1 VTAVAVLTG
10 LCLLLALPLAV
21 TAVRQRALAAMA
33 LRNVGRRRTEAAL
46 VIGGALLGTAIIT
59 SAFVVGDVIDGAVA
73 DEARTSYGPIDLT
86 VTTADRDTFDV
97 ATALVRDA
105 VRDGGLAA
113 SGTTDLGTTDLGT
126 TDRGG
131 VDGLLDVTV
140 ATATLEAPARDT
152 ALPRVEVVAL
162 DLAEARTFGGEA
174 PDTGLASVGDLA
186 PGEVLVSSVTAE
198 RLHLDTGDR
207 LLVHVADTTTELTV
221 AEVVDQ
227 VGLAGY
233 GGAIVAPGTLP
244 DATGAADGPAP
255 VRHQL
260 LVSLDGGVF
269 DTREAAGDAADT
281 LRTALAELPD
291 VRVDAP
297 KAAVL
302 DVADQEGAGFTE
314 LFGTIGAFSVLAGI
328 LLLVNLFTMLAE
340 ERRTELG
347 MLRALGFTR
356 RRLTRTFAL
365 EGVLYAL
372 PAAVLGAG
380 LGVGIGWLVAV
391 VAGPLLGVAAD
402 GARYPLVV
410 EPGSLA
416 AGAALGLLVSLVTVW
431 LASTRIA
438 RLNIVRA
445 IRDLPEPS
453 RRRARRRTLVLS
465 VLTVAAGVALTV
477 AGAIGEAGPALL
489 LGVPL
494 AAYAATPWLRRLV
507 GERRVRLAVG
517 VVVLGWALGVVP
529 LFPDVVAFDD
539 PVVFVLQGV
548 VSTAGAVSLIGG
560 LDRVW
565 AGLIARFGRGGGG
578 LAARLGVAY
587 PLARPTRTSL
597 LLGMFALVVFTVTIL
612 STVSG
617 TFDRNSDTMA
627 TDVAVGADVLLDTAT
642 GGGVDAAAL
651 TARDDIAGVAEVTR
665 GVATFTADHLD
676 AARAW
681 TVTGFDAALLDR
693 GVPAALASRDPA
705 YASDAAAYQATL
717 DDPTLAVV
725 PDDFLAGVGA
735 TAVGVGST
743 IAALDPATGA
753 PHELTVV
760 GVSGNDWLG
769 TGVLVGQ
776 PLAAELTAGAET
788 GVRSYVEVAVQAD
801 PAAVAAS
808 LNRTYLAAGADATPI
823 PTLVGETM
831 GQLRGLMAMLQGYLG
846 LGLLIG
852 TAGLGVV
859 MVRAV
864 RERRQ
869 GIAMLR
875 AMGAS
880 SRLVRRAMLVEAGLI
895 VVQGTVIGVLLGLA
909 TSRQMLGLLDQDL
922 TLTVPWVGLA
932 VIVAVPLVASLAAT
946 AWPAA
951 RAAAIRPAVALRTAE

>member
-1 VTAVAVLTG
+1 MTAVAVLTG

-21 TAVRQRALAAMA
+21 TAVRQRALAAVA

-46 VIGGALLGTAIIT
+46 VVGGALLGTAIIT

-73 DEARTSYGPIDLT
+73 DEARTRYGPIDLT
-86 VTTADRDTFDV
+86 VTSPDRDTFEL
-97 ATALVRDA
+97 ATAIVRDA
-105 VRDGGLAA
+105 ARDG
-113 SGTTDLGTTDLGT
+113 DLGPADHS
-126 TDRGG
+126 G

-140 ATATLEAPARDT
+140 TTATLEAPARDT

-162 DLAEARTFGGEA
+162 DLAEAQTFGGEA
-174 PDTGLASVGDLA
+174 TDSGLASAGDLA
-186 PGEVLVSSVTAE
+186 PGEVLVSATTAE
-198 RLHLDTGDR
+198 RLHLDTGER
-207 LLVHVADTTTELTV
+207 LLVHVADTTTEVRV
-221 AEVVDQ
+221 AEVVEE

-244 DATGAADGPAP
+244 DVAAAAEGTAP

-260 LVSLDGGVF
+260 LVSLTGGVF

-281 LRTALAELPD
+281 LRTALAGLPD
-291 VRVDAP
+291 VRIEAP

-302 DVADQEGAGFTE
+302 DVAEQEGAGFTE
-314 LFGTIGAFSVLAGI
+314 LFGTIGAFSVMAGI

-365 EGVLYAL
+365 EGLLYAL

-380 LGVGIGWLVAV
+380 LGLGIGWLVAV

-402 GARYPLVV
+402 GARYPLVL
-410 EPGSLA
+410 EPTSLA

-453 RRRARRRTLVLS
+453 RRRARRTLVLS
-465 VLTVAAGVALTV
+465 VLGVAAGASLTV
-477 AGAIGEAGPALL
+477 TGAIGEAGIPLL
-489 LGVPL
+489 LGVPI
-494 AAYAATPWLRRLV
+494 AAYAATPWLRRLA

-529 LFPDVVAFDD
+529 LFPDVMAFDD

-548 VSTAGAVSLIGG
+548 VSTAGAVSLVGG
-560 LDRVW
+560 FDRVW
-565 AGLIARFGRGGGG
+565 AGLIARFARGNG

-597 LLGMFALVVFTVTIL
+597 LLGMFAMVVFVVTIL
-612 STVSG
+612 STVSV

-627 TDVAVGADVLLDTAT
+627 TDVAVGADVLLDTAP
-642 GGGVDAAAL
+642 GSRVDATTLA
-651 TARDDIAGVAEVTR
+651 TRHDIAGVAEVTR

-693 GVPAALASRDPA
+693 GVPAALGSRDPA
-705 YASDAAAYQATL
+705 YTSDAAAYRATL

-725 PDDFLAGVGA
+725 PDGFLAGAGA
-735 TAVGVGST
+735 TSAVVVGST
-743 IAALDPATGA
+743 VTALDPATGA
-753 PHELTVV
+753 PHDLTVV
-760 GVSGNDWLG
+760 GVGNPDWLG

-776 PLAAELTAGAET
+776 PLAADLTAGAET
-788 GVRSYVEVAVQAD
+788 GVRSYVEVADHAD
-801 PAAVAAS
+801 PATVAAA
-808 LNRTYLAAGADATPI
+808 LNRTYLAAGADAAPI
-823 PTLVGETM
+823 TTLVDEGM
-831 GQLRGLMAMLQGYLG
+831 GQLRGLFAMLQGYLG

-864 RERRQ
+864 HERRQ

-880 SRLVRRAMLVEAGLI
+880 SRLVRSAMLVEAGLI
-895 VVQGTVIGVLLGLA
+895 VIQGTVIGVLLGLA
-909 TSRQMLGLLDQDL
+909 TTRQLLGVVDPDL
-922 TLTVPWVGLA
+922 TLTVPRVGLA

>member
-33 LRNVGRRRTEAAL
+33 LRNIGRRRTEAAL

-73 DEARTSYGPIDLT
+73 DEARTRYGPIDLT
-86 VTTADRDTFDV
+86 VTTPDRDTFDL
-97 ATALVRDA
+97 ATATVRDA
-105 VRDGGLAA
+105 ARDGA
-113 SGTTDLGTTDLGT
+113 LGTA
-126 TDRGG
+126 DRGG

-140 ATATLEAPARDT
+140 TTATIEAPARDT
-152 ALPRVEVVAL
+152 ALPRVEVVTL

-174 PDTGLASVGDLA
+174 TDTGLADAGDLA
-186 PGEVLVSSVTAE
+186 PGEALVSATTAE
-198 RLHLDTGDR
+198 RLHIDIGDR
-207 LLVHVADTTTELTV
+207 LLVHVAGATTELTV
-221 AEVVDQ
+221 AEVVAQ

-233 GGAIVAPGTLP
+233 GGVIVAPGTLP
-244 DATGAADGPAP
+244 DAAAAAGGAAP

-260 LVSLDGGVF
+260 LVSLAGGVF
-269 DTREAAGDAADT
+269 DTGEAAGDATDT
-281 LRTALAELPD
+281 LRTVLAGLPD
-291 VRVDAP
+291 VRVEAP

-302 DVADQEGAGFTE
+302 DVAEQEGAGFTE

-380 LGVGIGWLVAV
+380 LGLGIGWLVAA

-402 GARYPLVV
+402 GARYPLVI
-410 EPGSLA
+410 EPASLA
-416 AGAALGLLVSLVTVW
+416 AGAALGLLVSLVTIW
-431 LASTRIA
+431 LASIRIA

-453 RRRARRRTLVLS
+453 RRRAGRRTLALS
-465 VLTVAAGVALTV
+465 GLAVGTGVALTV
-477 AGAIGEAGPALL
+477 AGAVGDAGPALL
-489 LGVPL
+489 LGVPI
-494 AAYAATPWLRRLV
+494 AAYAAMPWLRRLV
-507 GERRVRLAVG
+507 GERRARLAVG
-517 VVVLGWALGVVP
+517 VIVLGWALGVVP
-529 LFPDVVAFDD
+529 LFPEVMTFDD

-548 VSTAGAVSLIGG
+548 VSTAGAVSLVGG

-565 AGLIARFGRGGGG
+565 AGLIARFGRGNG

-597 LLGMFALVVFTVTIL
+597 LVGMFAMVVFTITIL
-612 STVSG
+612 STYSV
-617 TFDRNSDTMA
+617 TYDRNSDTRA
-627 TDVAVGADVLLDTAT
+627 ADVAIGADVLLDTAP
-642 GGGVDAAAL
+642 GSGVDAAAL
-651 TARDDIAGVAEVTR
+651 ATRDDIAGVAEMTR

-676 AARAW
+676 TARAW
-681 TVTGFDAALLDR
+681 TLTGYDAALLDR
-693 GVPAALASRDPA
+693 GMPAALASRDPA
-705 YASDAAAYQATL
+705 YTSDAAAYQAML

-725 PDDFLAGVGA
+725 PDGFLAGAGA
-735 TAVGVGST
+735 TSVMVVGST
-743 IAALDPATGA
+743 FTALDPATGA

-760 GVSGNDWLG
+760 GVGTIGDWLG

-776 PLAAELTAGAET
+776 PLAADLTAGAET
-788 GVRSYVEVAVQAD
+788 GMRSYVEVADGAD
-801 PAAVAAS
+801 PATVAAS
-808 LNRTYLAAGADATPI
+808 LNRTYLAAGADANPI
-823 PTLVGETM
+823 TTLVDEAM
-831 GQLRGLMAMLQGYLG
+831 GQLRGLFTMLRGYLG

-880 SRLVRRAMLVEAGLI
+880 SRLVRTAMLVEAGLI

-909 TSRQMLGLLDQDL
+909 TTQQLLGVLDPDL
-922 TLTVPWVGLA
+922 TLSVPWVGLA
-932 VIVAVPLVASLAAT
+932 VIVAVPLASSLAAT

-951 RAAAIRPAVALRTAE
+951 RAAAIRPAVALRTVE

>member
-1 VTAVAVLTG
+1 MTAPVVLIG

-46 VIGGALLGTAIIT
+46 VVGGALLGTAIIT

-73 DEARTSYGPIDLT
+73 DEARTRYGPIDLT
-86 VTTADRDTFDV
+86 VTTADPDTFEQ
-97 ATALVRDA
+97 ATAIVRDA
-105 VRDGGLAA
+105 ARDG
-113 SGTTDLGTTDLGT
+113 DLGGAGQG
-126 TDRGG
+126 R
-131 VDGLLDVTV
+131 VDGLLSVTV
-140 ATATLEAPARDT
+140 TTATIEAPARDT

-174 PDTGLASVGDLA
+174 TDTGLASAGDLA
-186 PGEVLVSSVTAE
+186 PGEALVSAATAE
-198 RLHLDTGDR
+198 RLDLETGDR
-207 LLVHVADTTTELTV
+207 LLVHVADTITEVSV
-221 AEVVDQ
+221 AEVLEE
-227 VGLAGY
+227 VGIAGY
-233 GGAIVAPGTLP
+233 GGVVVAPGTLP
-244 DATGAADGPAP
+244 DAAAAAEGAAP

-260 LVSLDGGVF
+260 LVSLAGGVF
-269 DTREAAGDAADT
+269 DTREAAGDAAET
-281 LRTALAELPD
+281 LRTAMAGLPD

-302 DVADQEGAGFTE
+302 DVAEQEGAGFTE

-365 EGVLYAL
+365 EGLLYAL

-380 LGVGIGWLVAV
+380 LGLGIGWLVAV

-402 GARYPLVV
+402 GARYPLVL
-410 EPGSLA
+410 EPTSLA

-453 RRRARRRTLVLS
+453 RRRVGRRTLVVS
-465 VLTVAAGVALTV
+465 GMAVVAGVALSV
-477 AGAIGEAGPALL
+477 AGALAEAGAALL
-489 LGVPL
+489 LGVPI

-507 GERRVRLAVG
+507 GERRMRLAVG

-529 LFPDVVAFDD
+529 LFPDVMAFDD

-548 VSTAGAVSLIGG
+548 VSTAGAVSLVGG

-565 AGLIARFGRGGGG
+565 AGLIARFGRGNH

-587 PLARPTRTSL
+587 PLARPTRTSM
-597 LLGMFALVVFTVTIL
+597 LLGMFSMVVFVVTIL
-612 STVSG
+612 STVSV

-627 TDVAVGADVLLDTAT
+627 ADVAVGADVLLDTAP
-642 GGGVDAAAL
+642 GSGVDAASL
-651 TARDDIAGVAEVTR
+651 TTRDDIAGAAEVTR

-676 AARAW
+676 VARAW

-705 YASDAAAYQATL
+705 YPSDAAAYQATL
-717 DDPTLAVV
+717 DDPALAVV
-725 PDDFLAGVGA
+725 PDGFLAGAGA
-735 TAVGVGST
+735 TSAVVVGST
-743 IAALDPATGA
+743 ITALDPATGA

-760 GVSGNDWLG
+760 GVGNTDWLG

-776 PLAAELTAGAET
+776 PLAADLTAGAET
-788 GVRSYVEVAVQAD
+788 GVRSYVEVADRAD

-808 LNRTYLAAGADATPI
+808 LNRTYLAAGADAALIT
-823 PTLVGETM
+823 TLVDEAM
-831 GQLRGLMAMLQGYLG
+831 GQLRGLFAMLQGYLG

-880 SRLVRRAMLVEAGLI
+880 SRLVRTAMLVEAGLI

-909 TSRQMLGLLDQDL
+909 TAQQLLGVVDQDL
-922 TLTVPWVGLA
+922 TLTVPWFGLA
-932 VIVAVPLVASLAAT
+932 VIVAVPLAASLAAT

-951 RAAAIRPAVALRTAE
+951 RAAAIRPAVALRTVE

>member
-1 VTAVAVLTG
+1 MSAAVVLTG

-21 TAVRQRALAAMA
+21 TAVRQRALAVMA

-46 VIGGALLGTAIIT
+46 VVGGALLGTAIIT

-73 DEARTSYGPIDLT
+73 DEARTRYGPIDLT
-86 VTTADRDTFDV
+86 VTSPDPDTFDA
-97 ATALVRDA
+97 ATAIVRDA
-105 VRDGGLAA
+105 VRSGDGPA
-113 SGTTDLGTTDLGT
+113 SGTPDLGAAGQ
-126 TDRGG
+126 GG

-140 ATATLEAPARDT
+140 ATATLESPARDT

-174 PDTGLASVGDLA
+174 TDTGLADAGDLA
-186 PGEVLVSSVTAE
+186 PGEALVSATTAE

-207 LLVHVADTTTELTV
+207 LLVHVADTTTEVSV
-221 AEVVDQ
+221 AQVLDQ

-233 GGAIVAPGTLP
+233 GDAIVAPGTLP
-244 DATGAADGPAP
+244 DAAAAADGTAP

-260 LVSLDGGVF
+260 LVSLAGGLF
-269 DTREAAGDAADT
+269 DTREAASDAAET
-281 LRTALAELPD
+281 LRTALAGMPD
-291 VRVDAP
+291 VRVEAP

-302 DVADQEGAGFTE
+302 DVAEQEGAGFTE
-314 LFGTIGAFSVLAGI
+314 LFGTIGAFSVMAGI

-365 EGVLYAL
+365 EGLLYAL

-380 LGVGIGWLVAV
+380 LGLGIGWLVAV

-402 GARYPLVV
+402 GARYSLVV
-410 EPGSLA
+410 EPASLA
-416 AGAALGLLVSLVTVW
+416 TGAALGLLVSLVTVW

-453 RRRARRRTLVLS
+453 RRRVGRRTQAVS
-465 VLTVAAGVALTV
+465 GVAIATGVALTV
-477 AGAIGEAGPALL
+477 AGAVGETGAALL
-489 LGVPL
+489 LGVPI

-507 GERRVRLAVG
+507 SERRMRLAVG
-517 VVVLGWALGVVP
+517 VVVLGWALAVVP
-529 LFPDVVAFDD
+529 LFPDVMAFDD

-548 VSTAGAVSLIGG
+548 VSTAGAVSLVGG

-565 AGLIARFGRGGGG
+565 AGLIARFGRGNG

-597 LLGMFALVVFTVTIL
+597 LLGMFSMVVFVVTIL
-612 STVSG
+612 STVSV

-627 TDVAVGADVLLDTAT
+627 TDVAVGADVLLDTT
-642 GGGVDAAAL
+642 PGSGVDAATLA
-651 TARDDIAGVAEVTR
+651 TRDDIAGVAEVTR
-665 GVATFTADHLD
+665 GMATFTADHLD

-693 GVPAALASRDPA
+693 GVPATLASRDPA
-705 YASDAAAYQATL
+705 YPSDAAAYQATL
-717 DDPTLAVV
+717 DDPTLAVA
-725 PDDFLAGVGA
+725 PEGFLAGVGA
-735 TAVGVGST
+735 TPAIVVGST
-743 IAALDPATGA
+743 VTALDPATGA
-753 PHELTVV
+753 PHELTIV
-760 GVSGNDWLG
+760 GVGNTDWLG

-776 PLAAELTAGAET
+776 SLAADLTAGTET
-788 GVRSYVEVAVQAD
+788 GVRSYLEVADRAD
-801 PAAVAAS
+801 SADVAAS

-823 PTLVGETM
+823 TTLVNEAM
-831 GQLRGLMAMLQGYLG
+831 GQLRGLFAMLQGYLG

-880 SRLVRRAMLVEAGLI
+880 SRLVSSAMLVEAGLI
-895 VVQGTVIGVLLGLA
+895 VIQGTVIGVLLGLA
-909 TSRQMLGLLDQDL
+909 TTRQLLGVVDQDL

-951 RAAAIRPAVALRTAE
+951 RAASIRPAVALRTAE

>member
-1 VTAVAVLTG
+1 VTAAVVLTG

-46 VIGGALLGTAIIT
+46 VVAGALLGTAIIT

-73 DEARTSYGPIDLT
+73 DEARTRYGPIDLT
-86 VTTADRDTFDV
+86 VTTADRDTFEV
-97 ATALVRDA
+97 ATAIVRDA
-105 VRDGGLAA
+105 ARDG
-113 SGTTDLGTTDLGT
+113 DLDATGRAGA
-126 TDRGG
+126 
-131 VDGLLDVTV
+131 DGLLDVTV
-140 ATATLEAPARDT
+140 SSATLEAPARDT

-174 PDTGLASVGDLA
+174 TDTGLVSAGGLA
-186 PGEVLVSSVTAE
+186 PGEVLVSAATAE
-198 RLHLDTGDR
+198 RLHLDVGDR
-207 LLVHVADTTTELTV
+207 LLVHVADTTTEVRV

-244 DATGAADGPAP
+244 DAAAAADGPAP

-260 LVSLDGGVF
+260 LVSLAGGVF

-281 LRTALAELPD
+281 LRTALAGLPD

-302 DVADQEGAGFTE
+302 DVAEQEGAGFTE
-314 LFGTIGAFSVLAGI
+314 LFGTIGAFSVMAGI

-365 EGVLYAL
+365 EGALYAL

-380 LGVGIGWLVAV
+380 LGLGIGWLVAV

-410 EPGSLA
+410 EPTSLA
-416 AGAALGLLVSLVTVW
+416 TGAALGLLVSLVTVW

-438 RLNIVRA
+438 RLNVVRA
-445 IRDLPEPS
+445 IRDLPEP
-453 RRRARRRTLVLS
+453 ARRRVGRRTLAVS
-465 VLTVAAGVALTV
+465 GVAIAIGVALTV
-477 AGAIGEAGPALL
+477 AGALGEAGAALL
-489 LGVPL
+489 LGVPI
-494 AAYAATPWLRRLV
+494 AAYAATPWLHRLV
-507 GERRVRLAVG
+507 GERRVRLSVG
-517 VVVLGWALGVVP
+517 VVVLGWALTVVP
-529 LFPDVVAFDD
+529 LFPDVMTFDD
-539 PVVFVLQGV
+539 PIVFVLQGV

-565 AGLIARFGRGGGG
+565 AGLITRVGRGNG
-578 LAARLGVAY
+578 LATRLGVAY

-597 LLGMFALVVFTVTIL
+597 LLGMFAMVVFTVTIL
-612 STVSG
+612 STYSV
-617 TFDRNSDTMA
+617 TIDRNSDTMA
-627 TDVAVGADVLLDTAT
+627 TDVAIGADVLLDTGP
-642 GGGVDAAAL
+642 GGGVDPATLA
-651 TARDDIAGVAEVTR
+651 TRDDIAGVVQVTR
-665 GVATFTADHLD
+665 GIATFTADHLD
-676 AARAW
+676 TARNW
-681 TVTGFDAALLDR
+681 TVTGIDAALLDR
-693 GVPAALASRDPA
+693 GLPAALASRDPA
-705 YASDAAAYQATL
+705 YPSDAAAYRATL

-725 PDDFLAGVGA
+725 PEDFLAGAGA
-735 TAVGVGST
+735 TSPVVVGST
-743 IAALDPATGA
+743 VTALDPATGA

-760 GVSGNDWLG
+760 GVGNLDWLG

-788 GVRSYVEVAVQAD
+788 GVRSYLEVADRSD
-801 PAAVAAS
+801 PTAVAAS
-808 LNRTYLAAGADATPI
+808 LNRAYLAAGADATPI
-823 PTLVGETM
+823 ATLVDDAM
-831 GQLRGLMAMLQGYLG
+831 GQLRGMFAMLQGYLG

-880 SRLVRRAMLVEAGLI
+880 SRLVRGAMLVEAGLI

-909 TSRQMLGLLDQDL
+909 TTRQLLGVFDPDL

>member
-1 VTAVAVLTG
+1 MTAVAVLTG
-10 LCLLLALPLAV
+10 LCCLLLALPLAV

-46 VIGGALLGTAIIT
+46 VVGGALLGTAIIT

-73 DEARTSYGPIDLT
+73 DEARTRYGPIDLT
-86 VTTADRDTFDV
+86 VTSPDRDAFEL
-97 ATALVRDA
+97 ATAIVRDTA
-105 VRDGGLAA
+105 RDGKLGAA
-113 SGTTDLGTTDLGT
+113 
-126 TDRGG
+126 DRGG
-131 VDGLLDVTV
+131 VDWLLDVTV
-140 ATATLEAPARDT
+140 TTATIEAPAHDT

-174 PDTGLASVGDLA
+174 TDTGLADAGDLG
-186 PGEVLVSSVTAE
+186 PGEVLVSAVTAA
-198 RLHLDTGDR
+198 RLHLETGDR
-207 LLVHVADTTTELTV
+207 LLVHVADTTTEVSV
-221 AEVVDQ
+221 AEVLEE

-233 GGAIVAPGTLP
+233 GGVIVAPGTLP
-244 DATGAADGPAP
+244 DAAAAAEGAAR

-260 LVSLDGGVF
+260 LVSLAGGVF
-269 DTREAAGDAADT
+269 DTREAAVDTSET
-281 LRTALAELPD
+281 LRTALAGLPD

-302 DVADQEGAGFTE
+302 DVAEQEGAGFTE
-314 LFGTIGAFSVLAGI
+314 LFGTIGAFSVMAGI

-365 EGVLYAL
+365 EGLLYAL
-372 PAAVLGAG
+372 PAAVLGTG
-380 LGVGIGWLVAV
+380 LGLGIGWLVAV
-391 VAGPLLGVAAD
+391 VSGPLLGVAAD
-402 GARYPLVV
+402 GARYPLVA
-410 EPGSLA
+410 EPASLA
-416 AGAALGLLVSLVTVW
+416 TGAALGLLVSLVTVW

-453 RRRARRRTLVLS
+453 RRRQGRRTLAVS
-465 VLTVAAGVALTV
+465 GVAVVGGVALSV
-477 AGAIGEAGPALL
+477 AGAVGQAGAALL
-489 LGVPL
+489 LGVPI
-494 AAYAATPWLRRLV
+494 AAYTATPWLRRLV
-507 GERRVRLAVG
+507 SGRRMRLAVG
-517 VVVLGWALGVVP
+517 VLVLGWALGVVP
-529 LFPDVVAFDD
+529 LFPDVMTFDD
-539 PVVFVLQGV
+539 PIVFVLQGL
-548 VSTAGAVSLIGG
+548 VSTAGAVSLVGG

-565 AGLIARFGRGGGG
+565 AGLIARIGRGNG

-587 PLARPTRTSL
+587 PLARPMRTSL
-597 LLGMFALVVFTVTIL
+597 LLGMFAMVVFTVTIL
-612 STVSG
+612 STVSV
-617 TFDRNSDTMA
+617 TFDHNSDTMA
-627 TDVAVGADVLLDTAT
+627 TDVAVGADVLLDSAP
-642 GGGVDAAAL
+642 GSGVDAATL
-651 TARDDIAGVAEVTR
+651 TTRDDIAGIAEVTR
-665 GVATFTADHLD
+665 GIATFTADHLD
-676 AARAW
+676 ATRAW
-681 TVTGFDAALLDR
+681 TVTGIDAALLDR

-705 YASDAAAYQATL
+705 YPSDAAAYQATL

-725 PDDFLAGVGA
+725 PDGFLAGAGA
-735 TAVGVGST
+735 TSAVVVGST
-743 IAALDPATGA
+743 FAALDPATGA

-760 GVSGNDWLG
+760 GVGNTDWLG

-788 GVRSYVEVAVQAD
+788 GVRSYVEVAGGAD

-823 PTLVGETM
+823 AALVDEAM
-831 GQLRGLMAMLQGYLG
+831 GQLRGLFAMLQGYLG

-880 SRLVRRAMLVEAGLI
+880 SRLVRTAMLVEAGLT

-909 TSRQMLGLLDQDL
+909 TAQQLLGVLDQDL

-951 RAAAIRPAVALRTAE
+951 RAAAIRQAVALRTAE

>member
-1 VTAVAVLTG
+1 MTAVAVLTG

-21 TAVRQRALAAMA
+21 TAVRQPALAAMA
-33 LRNVGRRRTEAAL
+33 LRNLGRRRTEAAL

-73 DEARTSYGPIDLT
+73 DEARTRYGPIDLT

-97 ATALVRDA
+97 ATAIVRDA
-105 VRDGGLAA
+105 ARDG
-113 SGTTDLGTTDLGT
+113 DLDATG
-126 TDRGG
+126 RGG
-131 VDGLLDVTV
+131 VDGLLDATVT
-140 ATATLEAPARDT
+140 TATLEAPTRDT

-162 DLAEARTFGGEA
+162 DLAGAQTFGGEA
-174 PDTGLASVGDLA
+174 TDTGLASAGGLA
-186 PGEVLVSSVTAE
+186 PGEALVSAATAE
-198 RLHLDTGDR
+198 RLHLDIGDR
-207 LLVHVADTTTELTV
+207 LLVHVADTTTEVNV

-244 DATGAADGPAP
+244 DAAAGGTAP

-260 LVSLDGGVF
+260 LVSLTGGVF

-281 LRTALAELPD
+281 LRTALAGVPD

-302 DVADQEGAGFTE
+302 DAAEQEGAGFTE
-314 LFGTIGAFSVLAGI
+314 LFATIGAFSVMAGI

-365 EGVLYAL
+365 EGLLYAL

-380 LGVGIGWLVAV
+380 LGLGIGWLVAV

-410 EPGSLA
+410 EPASLA

-453 RRRARRRTLVLS
+453 RRRVGRRTLVVS
-465 VLTVAAGVALTV
+465 VVAITAGVAFSV
-477 AGAIGEAGPALL
+477 AGAVGEAGAALL
-489 LGVPL
+489 LGVPI

-507 GERRVRLAVG
+507 DERRTRLTVG
-517 VVVLGWALGVVP
+517 VVVLGWAVLIVP
-529 LFPDVVAFDD
+529 LFPDVMAFDD

-548 VSTAGAVSLIGG
+548 VSTAGAVSLVGG

-565 AGLIARFGRGGGG
+565 AGLIGRFSRGNG
-578 LAARLGVAY
+578 LTARLGVAY

-612 STVSG
+612 STVSV

-627 TDVAVGADVLLDTAT
+627 SDVAVGADVLLDTVP
-642 GGGVDAAAL
+642 GSGVDAATLA
-651 TARDDIAGVAEVTR
+651 TRDDVAGVAEVTR

-705 YASDAAAYQATL
+705 YPSDAAAYQATL

-725 PDDFLAGVGA
+725 PDGFLAGVGD
-735 TAVGVGST
+735 TSAVGIGST
-743 IAALDPATGA
+743 FTALDPATGA

-760 GVSGNDWLG
+760 GVGSNDWLG

-776 PLAAELTAGAET
+776 PLAAELTAGTET
-788 GVRSYVEVAVQAD
+788 GVRSYVEVADHTD
-801 PAAVAAS
+801 PANVAAS
-808 LNRTYLAAGADATPI
+808 LNRTYLAAGADAAPI
-823 PTLVGETM
+823 TTLVNEAM
-831 GQLRGLMAMLQGYLG
+831 GQLRGLLAMLQGYLG

-880 SRLVRRAMLVEAGLI
+880 SRLVRTAMLIEAGLI

-909 TSRQMLGLLDQDL
+909 TAQQMLGVLDQDL
-922 TLTVPWVGLA
+922 TLTVPWIGLA

-951 RAAAIRPAVALRTAE
+951 RAAAIRPAVALRTVE

>member
-1 VTAVAVLTG
+1 MTAVAVLTG

-46 VIGGALLGTAIIT
+46 VVGGALLGTAIIT

-73 DEARTSYGPIDLT
+73 DEARTRYGPIDLT

-97 ATALVRDA
+97 ATGIVRDA
-105 VRDGGLAA
+105 DRDGDLHAA
-113 SGTTDLGTTDLGT
+113 DHS
-126 TDRGG
+126 G

-140 ATATLEAPARDT
+140 TTATIEAPARDT

-174 PDTGLASVGDLA
+174 TDTGLASAGDLA
-186 PGEVLVSSVTAE
+186 PGEALVSAATAE

-207 LLVHVADTTTELTV
+207 LLVHVADTTTEVSV

-233 GGAIVAPGTLP
+233 GGVIVAPGTLP
-244 DATGAADGPAP
+244 DAAAAADGTAP

-260 LVSLDGGVF
+260 LVSLAGGVL
-269 DTREAAGDAADT
+269 DTREAASDAAET
-281 LRTALAELPD
+281 LRTALAGLPD

-302 DVADQEGAGFTE
+302 DVAEQEGAGFTE
-314 LFGTIGAFSVLAGI
+314 LFGTIGAFSVMAGI

-365 EGVLYAL
+365 EGLLYAL

-380 LGVGIGWLVAV
+380 LGLGIGWLVAV

-410 EPGSLA
+410 EPTSLA
-416 AGAALGLLVSLVTVW
+416 TGAALGLLVSLVTVW

-453 RRRARRRTLVLS
+453 RRQVGRRTLAVS
-465 VLTVAAGVALTV
+465 GVAIATGVALTV
-477 AGAIGEAGPALL
+477 AGAVGEAGAALL
-489 LGVPL
+489 LGVPI

-507 GERRVRLAVG
+507 DERRMRLAVG

-529 LFPDVVAFDD
+529 LFPDVMAFDD

-548 VSTAGAVSLIGG
+548 VSTAGAVSLVGG
-560 LDRVW
+560 FDRVW
-565 AGLIARFGRGGGG
+565 AGLIARFGRGNR

-597 LLGMFALVVFTVTIL
+597 LLGMFAMVVFVVTIL
-612 STVSG
+612 STVSV

-627 TDVAVGADVLLDTAT
+627 TDVAVGADVLLDTAP
-642 GGGVDAAAL
+642 GSGVDAVSL
-651 TARDDIAGVAEVTR
+651 TTRDDIAGVAEVTR

-676 AARAW
+676 VARAW

-705 YASDAAAYQATL
+705 YPSDAAAYQATL
-717 DDPTLAVV
+717 DDPALAVV
-725 PDDFLAGVGA
+725 PDGFLAGVGA
-735 TAVGVGST
+735 TSAVVVGST
-743 IAALDPATGA
+743 VTALDPATGA

-760 GVSGNDWLG
+760 GVGNPDWLG

-776 PLAAELTAGAET
+776 PLAADLTAGAET
-788 GVRSYVEVAVQAD
+788 GVRSYVEVADRAD

-808 LNRTYLAAGADATPI
+808 LNRTYLAAGADAAPI
-823 PTLVGETM
+823 TTLVDEAM
-831 GQLRGLMAMLQGYLG
+831 GQLRGLFAMLQGYLG

-880 SRLVRRAMLVEAGLI
+880 SRLVRTAMLVEAGLI

-909 TSRQMLGLLDQDL
+909 TTRQLLGVVDQDL
-922 TLTVPWVGLA
+922 TLIVPWVGLA
-932 VIVAVPLVASLAAT
+932 VIVAVPLAASLAAT

-951 RAAAIRPAVALRTAE
+951 RAAAIRPAVALRTVE

>member
-1 VTAVAVLTG
+1 VTAAVVLTG

-33 LRNVGRRRTEAAL
+33 FRNVGRRRTEAAL
-46 VIGGALLGTAIIT
+46 VVGGALLGTAIIT
-59 SAFVVGDVIDGAVA
+59 SALVVGDVIDGAVA
-73 DEARTSYGPIDLT
+73 DEARTRYGPIDLT
-86 VTTADRDTFDV
+86 VTTADPDTFEL
-97 ATALVRDA
+97 ATAIVRDA
-105 VRDGGLAA
+105 ARNGGLDAA
-113 SGTTDLGTTDLGT
+113 RD
-126 TDRGG
+126 G

-140 ATATLEAPARDT
+140 TTATLEAPARDT

-162 DLAEARTFGGEA
+162 DLAQARTFGGEA
-174 PDTGLASVGDLA
+174 TDTGLASAGDLA
-186 PGEVLVSSVTAE
+186 PGEVLVSAATAE
-198 RLHLDTGDR
+198 RLHLDIGDR
-207 LLVHVADTTTELTV
+207 LLVHVADTTTEVSV
-221 AEVVDQ
+221 AEVLEE

-233 GGAIVAPGTLP
+233 GGVIVAPGTLP
-244 DATGAADGPAP
+244 GAAAAAGGAAP

-260 LVSLDGGVF
+260 LVSLAGGVF
-269 DTREAAGDAADT
+269 DTREAAGDAAET
-281 LRTALAELPD
+281 VRAALTGLPD
-291 VRVDAP
+291 VRVEAP

-302 DVADQEGAGFTE
+302 DVAEQEGAGFTQ

-347 MLRALGFTR
+347 ILRALGFTR

-365 EGVLYAL
+365 EGLLYAL

-380 LGVGIGWLVAV
+380 VGLGIGWLVAV
-391 VAGPLLGVAAD
+391 VAGPLLGVTAD
-402 GARYPLVV
+402 GTRYPLVV
-410 EPGSLA
+410 EPASLA

-453 RRRARRRTLVLS
+453 RRRVGRRTLVVS
-465 VLTVAAGVALTV
+465 GMAVVTGVALTV
-477 AGAIGEAGPALL
+477 AGAVGQAGAALL
-489 LGVPL
+489 LGVPI
-494 AAYAATPWLRRLV
+494 AAFAATPWLRRLV
-507 GERRVRLAVG
+507 GERRMRLTVG
-517 VVVLGWALGVVP
+517 VVVLGWAFGVVP
-529 LFPDVVAFDD
+529 LFPDVMAFDD

-548 VSTAGAVSLIGG
+548 VSTAGAVSLVGG

-565 AGLIARFGRGGGG
+565 AGLIARFGRGNG

-597 LLGMFALVVFTVTIL
+597 LLGMFSMVVFVVTIL
-612 STVSG
+612 SAYSATI
-617 TFDRNSDTMA
+617 DRNSDTMA
-627 TDVAVGADVLLDTAT
+627 TDVAIGADVLLDTT
-642 GGGVDAAAL
+642 PDSGVDAATLA
-651 TARDDIAGVAEVTR
+651 TRDDIASVAQVTR

-676 AARAW
+676 AVRAW
-681 TVTGFDAALLDR
+681 TVTGFDAQLLER
-693 GVPAALASRDPA
+693 GVPATLASRDPA
-705 YASDAAAYQATL
+705 YPSDAAAYQATL

-725 PDDFLAGVGA
+725 PDGFLAGAGA
-735 TAVGVGST
+735 TSAVVVGST
-743 IAALDPATGA
+743 ITALDPATGA

-760 GVSGNDWLG
+760 GVGSTDWLG

-776 PLAAELTAGAET
+776 PLAADLTAGAET
-788 GVRSYVEVAVQAD
+788 GVRSYVEVADRND

-823 PTLVGETM
+823 TTLVDEAM
-831 GQLRGLMAMLQGYLG
+831 GQLRGLLAMLQGYLG

-880 SRLVRRAMLVEAGLI
+880 SRLVRTAMLIEAGLI

-909 TSRQMLGLLDQDL
+909 TTRQLLGVVDQDL

-932 VIVAVPLVASLAAT
+932 VIVAVPLAASLAAT

-951 RAAAIRPAVALRTAE
+951 RAAAIRPAVALRTVE

>member
-1 VTAVAVLTG
+1 VTAAVVLIG

-33 LRNVGRRRTEAAL
+33 FRNVGRRRTEAAL
-46 VIGGALLGTAIIT
+46 VVAGALLGTAIIT

-73 DEARTSYGPIDLT
+73 DEARTRYGPIDLT
-86 VTTADRDTFDV
+86 VTTPDRDTFEL
-97 ATALVRDA
+97 ATAIVRDA
-105 VRDGGLAA
+105 ARDGDLDVADQGGIDQ
-113 SGTTDLGTTDLGT
+113 SGI
-126 TDRGG
+126 
-131 VDGLLDVTV
+131 DGLLDVTV
-140 ATATLEAPARDT
+140 TTATIEAPAHD
-152 ALPRVEVVAL
+152 AAIPRVEVVAL

-174 PDTGLASVGDLA
+174 TDTGLVSAGDLA
-186 PGEVLVSSVTAE
+186 PGEVLVSAATAE
-198 RLHLDTGDR
+198 RLHLDIGDR
-207 LLVHVADTTTELTV
+207 LLVHVADTTTEVSV
-221 AEVVDQ
+221 AEVLEE
-227 VGLAGY
+227 VGLAGF

-244 DATGAADGPAP
+244 DAAAAAEGTAP

-260 LVSLDGGVF
+260 LVSLAGGVF
-269 DTREAAGDAADT
+269 DTREAAGDATDT
-281 LRTALAELPD
+281 LRTALAGLPD

-302 DVADQEGAGFTE
+302 DVAEQEGAGFTE
-314 LFGTIGAFSVLAGI
+314 LFGTIGAFSVMAGI

-365 EGVLYAL
+365 EGMLYAL

-380 LGVGIGWLVAV
+380 LGLGIGWLVAV

-410 EPGSLA
+410 EPASLA
-416 AGAALGLLVSLVTVW
+416 VGAALGLLVSLVTVW

-438 RLNIVRA
+438 RLHIVRA

-453 RRRARRRTLVLS
+453 RRRVGRRTLAVS
-465 VLTVAAGVALTV
+465 GVAIATGVALTV
-477 AGAIGEAGPALL
+477 AGAVGQAGAALL
-489 LGVPL
+489 LGVPI

-507 GERRVRLAVG
+507 GERRMRLTVG
-517 VVVLGWALGVVP
+517 VVVLGWAFGVVP
-529 LFPDVVAFDD
+529 LFPDVMAFDD
-539 PVVFVLQGV
+539 PVVFVLQGL
-548 VSTAGAVSLIGG
+548 VSTAGAVSLVSG

-565 AGLIARFGRGGGG
+565 AGLIARFGRGNG

-597 LLGMFALVVFTVTIL
+597 LLGMFSMVVFTITIL
-612 STVSG
+612 STYSV
-617 TFDRNSDTMA
+617 TYDRNSDTRA
-627 TDVAVGADVLLDTAT
+627 ADVAIGADVLLDTT
-642 GGGVDAAAL
+642 PGSGVDAVTLAI
-651 TARDDIAGVAEVTR
+651 RDDIAAVAEVTR

-693 GVPAALASRDPA
+693 GVPATLASRDPA
-705 YASDAAAYQATL
+705 YPSDAAAYQAML

-725 PDDFLAGVGA
+725 PDGFLAGAGA
-735 TAVGVGST
+735 TSPVVVGST
-743 IAALDPATGA
+743 VTALDPVTGA
-753 PHELTVV
+753 PHDLAVV
-760 GVSGNDWLG
+760 GIGTIGDWLG
-769 TGVLVGQ
+769 TGVLVGS
-776 PLAAELTAGAET
+776 PLAADLTAGAET
-788 GVRSYVEVAVQAD
+788 GVRSYVEVADRAD
-801 PAAVAAS
+801 PATVAAS
-808 LNRTYLAAGADATPI
+808 LNRTFLAAGADANPI
-823 PTLVGETM
+823 TTLVDEAM
-831 GQLRGLMAMLQGYLG
+831 GQLRGLFTMLRGYLG

-880 SRLVRRAMLVEAGLI
+880 SRLVRAAMLVEAGLI

-909 TSRQMLGLLDQDL
+909 TTRQLLGVLDPDL

-932 VIVAVPLVASLAAT
+932 VIVAVPFAASLAAT

>member
-1 VTAVAVLTG
+1 VTAAVVLTG

-33 LRNVGRRRTEAAL
+33 FRNVGRRRTEAAL
-46 VIGGALLGTAIIT
+46 VVGGALLGTAIIT
-59 SAFVVGDVIDGAVA
+59 SALVVGDVIDGAVA
-73 DEARTSYGPIDLT
+73 DEARTRYGPIDLT
-86 VTTADRDTFDV
+86 VTTADPDTFEL
-97 ATALVRDA
+97 ATAIVRDA
-105 VRDGGLAA
+105 ARDGGLDAA
-113 SGTTDLGTTDLGT
+113 RD
-126 TDRGG
+126 G

-140 ATATLEAPARDT
+140 TTATLEAPARDT

-162 DLAEARTFGGEA
+162 DLAQARTFGGEA
-174 PDTGLASVGDLA
+174 TDTGLASAGDLA
-186 PGEVLVSSVTAE
+186 PGEVLVSAATAE
-198 RLHLDTGDR
+198 RLHLDIGDR
-207 LLVHVADTTTELTV
+207 LLVHVADTTTEVSV
-221 AEVVDQ
+221 AEVLEE

-233 GGAIVAPGTLP
+233 GGVIVAPGTLP
-244 DATGAADGPAP
+244 GAAAAAGGAAP

-260 LVSLDGGVF
+260 LVSLAGGVF
-269 DTREAAGDAADT
+269 DTREAAGDAAET
-281 LRTALAELPD
+281 VRAALTGLPD
-291 VRVDAP
+291 VRVEAP

-302 DVADQEGAGFTE
+302 DVAEQEGAGFTQ

-347 MLRALGFTR
+347 ILRALGFTR

-365 EGVLYAL
+365 EGLLYAL

-380 LGVGIGWLVAV
+380 VGLGIGWLVAV
-391 VAGPLLGVAAD
+391 VAGPLLGVTAD
-402 GARYPLVV
+402 GTRYPLVV
-410 EPGSLA
+410 EPASLA

-453 RRRARRRTLVLS
+453 RRRVGRRTLVVS
-465 VLTVAAGVALTV
+465 GMAVVTGVALTV
-477 AGAIGEAGPALL
+477 AGAVGQAGAALL
-489 LGVPL
+489 LGVPI
-494 AAYAATPWLRRLV
+494 AAFAATPWLRRLV
-507 GERRVRLAVG
+507 GERRMRLTVG
-517 VVVLGWALGVVP
+517 VVVLGWAFGVVP
-529 LFPDVVAFDD
+529 LFPDVMAFDD

-548 VSTAGAVSLIGG
+548 VSTAGAVSLVGG

-565 AGLIARFGRGGGG
+565 AGLIARFGRGNG

-597 LLGMFALVVFTVTIL
+597 LLGMFSMVVFVVTIL
-612 STVSG
+612 SAYSATI
-617 TFDRNSDTMA
+617 DRNSDTMA
-627 TDVAVGADVLLDTAT
+627 TDVAIGADVLLDTT
-642 GGGVDAAAL
+642 PDSGVDAATLA
-651 TARDDIAGVAEVTR
+651 TRDDIAGVAQVTR

-676 AARAW
+676 AVRAW
-681 TVTGFDAALLDR
+681 TVTGFDAQLLER
-693 GVPAALASRDPA
+693 GVPATLASRDPA
-705 YASDAAAYQATL
+705 YPSDAAVYQATL

-725 PDDFLAGVGA
+725 PDGFLAGAGA
-735 TAVGVGST
+735 TSAVVVGST
-743 IAALDPATGA
+743 ITALDPATGA

-760 GVSGNDWLG
+760 GVGSTDWLG

-776 PLAAELTAGAET
+776 PLAADLTAGAET
-788 GVRSYVEVAVQAD
+788 GVRSYVEVADRND

-823 PTLVGETM
+823 TTLVDEAM
-831 GQLRGLMAMLQGYLG
+831 GQLRGLLAMLQGYLG

-880 SRLVRRAMLVEAGLI
+880 SRLVRTAMLIEAGLI

-909 TSRQMLGLLDQDL
+909 TTRQLLGVVDQDL

-932 VIVAVPLVASLAAT
+932 VIVAVPLAASLAAT

-951 RAAAIRPAVALRTAE
+951 RAAAIRPAVALRTVE

>member
-1 VTAVAVLTG
+1 VS
-10 LCLLLALPLAV
+10 
-21 TAVRQRALAAMA
+21 AA
-33 LRNVGRRRTEAAL
+33 
-46 VIGGALLGTAIIT
+46 
-59 SAFVVGDVIDGAVA
+59 
-73 DEARTSYGPIDLT
+73 
-86 VTTADRDTFDV
+86 
-97 ATALVRDA
+97 
-105 VRDGGLAA
+105 
-113 SGTTDLGTTDLGT
+113 
-126 TDRGG
+126 
-131 VDGLLDVTV
+131 
-140 ATATLEAPARDT
+140 
-152 ALPRVEVVAL
+152 
-162 DLAEARTFGGEA
+162 
-174 PDTGLASVGDLA
+174 
-186 PGEVLVSSVTAE
+186 TAE
-198 RLHLDTGDR
+198 RLDLETGDR
-207 LLVHVADTTTELTV
+207 LLVHVADTITEVSV
-221 AEVVDQ
+221 AEVLEE
-227 VGLAGY
+227 VGIAGY
-233 GGAIVAPGTLP
+233 GGVVVAPGTLP
-244 DATGAADGPAP
+244 DAAAAAEGAAP

-260 LVSLDGGVF
+260 LVSLAGGVL
-269 DTREAAGDAADT
+269 DTREAAGDAAET
-281 LRTALAELPD
+281 LRTAMAGLPD

-302 DVADQEGAGFTE
+302 DVAEQEGAGFTE

-365 EGVLYAL
+365 EGLLYAL

-380 LGVGIGWLVAV
+380 LGLGIGWLVAV

-402 GARYPLVV
+402 GARYPLVL
-410 EPGSLA
+410 EPTSLA

-453 RRRARRRTLVLS
+453 RRRVGRRTLVVS
-465 VLTVAAGVALTV
+465 GMAVVAGVALSV
-477 AGAIGEAGPALL
+477 AGAAGEAGAALL
-489 LGVPL
+489 LGVPI

-507 GERRVRLAVG
+507 GERRMRLAVG

-529 LFPDVVAFDD
+529 LFPDVMAFDD

-548 VSTAGAVSLIGG
+548 VSTAGAVSLVGG

-565 AGLIARFGRGGGG
+565 AGLIARFGRGNH

-597 LLGMFALVVFTVTIL
+597 LLGMFSMVVFVVTIL
-612 STVSG
+612 STVSV

-627 TDVAVGADVLLDTAT
+627 TDVAVGADVLLDTAP
-642 GGGVDAAAL
+642 GSGVDAAML
-651 TARDDIAGVAEVTR
+651 TTRDDIAGVAEVTR

-676 AARAW
+676 VARAW

-705 YASDAAAYQATL
+705 YPSDAAAYQATL
-717 DDPTLAVV
+717 DDPALAVV
-725 PDDFLAGVGA
+725 PDGFLAGAGA
-735 TAVGVGST
+735 TSAVVVGST
-743 IAALDPATGA
+743 ITALDPATGA

-760 GVSGNDWLG
+760 GVGNTDWLG

-776 PLAAELTAGAET
+776 PLAADLTAGAET
-788 GVRSYVEVAVQAD
+788 GVRSYVEVADRAD

-808 LNRTYLAAGADATPI
+808 LNRTYLAAGADAALIT
-823 PTLVGETM
+823 TLVDEAM
-831 GQLRGLMAMLQGYLG
+831 GQLRGLFAMLQGYLG

-880 SRLVRRAMLVEAGLI
+880 SRLVRTAMLVEAGLI

-909 TSRQMLGLLDQDL
+909 TARQLLGVVDQDL

-932 VIVAVPLVASLAAT
+932 VIVAVPLAASLAAT

-951 RAAAIRPAVALRTAE
+951 RAAAIRPAVALRTVE

>member
-1 VTAVAVLTG
+1 MTAAVVLTG
-10 LCLLLALPLAV
+10 LCLLLALPLAF

-33 LRNVGRRRTEAAL
+33 FRNVGRRRTEAAL

-73 DEARTSYGPIDLT
+73 DEARTRYGPIDLT
-86 VTTADRDTFDV
+86 VATADRDAFDV
-97 ATALVRDA
+97 ATAIVRDA
-105 VRDGGLAA
+105 ARDG
-113 SGTTDLGTTDLGT
+113 DLGAG
-126 TDRGG
+126 DRGG

-140 ATATLEAPARDT
+140 TTATIEAPTRDT

-162 DLAEARTFGGEA
+162 DLAGAQTFGGEA
-174 PDTGLASVGDLA
+174 TDTGLASAGDLA
-186 PGEVLVSSVTAE
+186 PGEVLVSSATAE
-198 RLHLDTGDR
+198 RLHLDAGDR
-207 LLVHVADTTTELTV
+207 LLVHVSDTTTEVNV

-233 GGAIVAPGTLP
+233 GGVIVAPGTLP
-244 DATGAADGPAP
+244 DAAVGGTAP

-260 LVSLDGGVF
+260 LVSLTGGVF

-281 LRTALAELPD
+281 LRTALAGVPD

-302 DVADQEGAGFTE
+302 DAAEQEGAGFTE
-314 LFGTIGAFSVLAGI
+314 LFATIGAFSVMAGI

-347 MLRALGFTR
+347 MLRALGFSR

-365 EGVLYAL
+365 EGMLYAL

-380 LGVGIGWLVAV
+380 LGLGIGWLVAV

-410 EPGSLA
+410 EPASLA

-453 RRRARRRTLVLS
+453 RRRVGRRTLVVS
-465 VLTVAAGVALTV
+465 VVAITAGVAFSV
-477 AGAIGEAGPALL
+477 AGAVGEAGAALL
-489 LGVPL
+489 LGVPI

-507 GERRVRLAVG
+507 DERRTRLTVG
-517 VVVLGWALGVVP
+517 VVVLGWAVLIVP
-529 LFPDVVAFDD
+529 LFPDVMAFDD

-548 VSTAGAVSLIGG
+548 VSTAGAVSLVGG

-565 AGLIARFGRGGGG
+565 AGLIGRFSRGNG
-578 LAARLGVAY
+578 LTARLGVAY

-612 STVSG
+612 STVSV

-627 TDVAVGADVLLDTAT
+627 SDVAVGADVLLDTVP
-642 GGGVDAAAL
+642 GSGVDAATLA
-651 TARDDIAGVAEVTR
+651 TRDDVAGVAEVTR

-705 YASDAAAYQATL
+705 YPSDAAAYQATL
-717 DDPTLAVV
+717 DDPRLAVV
-725 PDDFLAGVGA
+725 PDGFLAGVGD
-735 TAVGVGST
+735 TSAVGIGST
-743 IAALDPATGA
+743 FTALDPATGA

-760 GVSGNDWLG
+760 GVGSNDWLG

-776 PLAAELTAGAET
+776 PLAAELTAGTET
-788 GVRSYVEVAVQAD
+788 GVRSYVEVADHTD
-801 PAAVAAS
+801 PANVAAS
-808 LNRTYLAAGADATPI
+808 LNRTYLAAGADAAPI
-823 PTLVGETM
+823 TTLVNEAM
-831 GQLRGLMAMLQGYLG
+831 GQLRGLLAMLQGYLG

-880 SRLVRRAMLVEAGLI
+880 SRLVRTAMLIEAGLI

-909 TSRQMLGLLDQDL
+909 TAQQMLGVLDQDL
-922 TLTVPWVGLA
+922 TLTVPWIGLA

-951 RAAAIRPAVALRTAE
+951 RAAAIRPAVALRTVE

>member
-1 VTAVAVLTG
+1 MTTAVVLTG
-10 LCLLLALPLAV
+10 LCLLLTLPLAV

-33 LRNVGRRRTEAAL
+33 LRNVGRRRTEVAL
-46 VIGGALLGTAIIT
+46 VVGGALLGTAIIT

-73 DEARTSYGPIDLT
+73 DEVRTRYGPIDLT
-86 VTTADRDTFDV
+86 VTSPDRDTFDA
-97 ATALVRDA
+97 ATAIVRDA
-105 VRDGGLAA
+105 VRSGDGPA
-113 SGTTDLGTTDLGT
+113 SGTPDLGGVGL
-126 TDRGG
+126 GG

-140 ATATLEAPARDT
+140 ATATLEAPDRDT
-152 ALPRVEVVAL
+152 ALPRVEVVVL
-162 DLAEARTFGGEA
+162 DLGEARTFGGGA
-174 PDTGLASVGDLA
+174 TDTGLADADDLA
-186 PGEVLVSSVTAE
+186 PGEALVSATTAE

-207 LLVHVADTTTELTV
+207 LLVHFADTTTEVSV
-221 AEVVDQ
+221 AQVVDQ

-233 GGAIVAPGTLP
+233 GDAIVAPGTLP
-244 DATGAADGPAP
+244 DAAAAADGTAPA
-255 VRHQL
+255 RHQL
-260 LVSLDGGVF
+260 LVSLAGGLL
-269 DTREAAGDAADT
+269 DTREAASDAAET
-281 LRTALAELPD
+281 LRTALAGMPD

-302 DVADQEGAGFTE
+302 DVAEQEGTGFTE
-314 LFGTIGAFSVLAGI
+314 LFATIGAFSVMAGI

-356 RRLTRTFAL
+356 QRLTRTFAL
-365 EGVLYAL
+365 EGLLYAL

-380 LGVGIGWLVAV
+380 LGLGIGWLVAV

-410 EPGSLA
+410 EPTSLA
-416 AGAALGLLVSLVTVW
+416 TGAALGLFVSLVTVW

-453 RRRARRRTLVLS
+453 RRPVGRRAQAVS
-465 VLTVAAGVALTV
+465 GVAVATGVALTV
-477 AGAIGEAGPALL
+477 AGAMSETGVALL
-489 LGVPL
+489 LGVPIT
-494 AAYAATPWLRRLV
+494 AYAATPWLRRLV
-507 GERRVRLAVG
+507 SERRMRLAVG
-517 VVVLGWALGVVP
+517 VVVLGWVLAVVP
-529 LFPDVVAFDD
+529 LFPDVMAFDD

-548 VSTAGAVSLIGG
+548 VSTAGAVSLVGG

-565 AGLIARFGRGGGG
+565 AGLIARFGRGNG

-597 LLGMFALVVFTVTIL
+597 LLGMFAMVVFVVTIL
-612 STVSG
+612 STVSV

-627 TDVAVGADVLLDTAT
+627 TDVAVGADVLLDTT
-642 GGGVDAAAL
+642 PGSGVDASTL
-651 TARDDIAGVAEVTR
+651 TARDDIAEVAEVTR
-665 GVATFTADHLD
+665 GTATFTADHLD

-705 YASDAAAYQATL
+705 YPSDAAAYQATL

-725 PDDFLAGVGA
+725 PDGFLAGAGA
-735 TAVGVGST
+735 TSAVVVGST
-743 IAALDPATGA
+743 VTALDPATGA

-760 GVSGNDWLG
+760 GVGNPDWLG

-776 PLAAELTAGAET
+776 SLAADLTAGAET
-788 GVRSYVEVAVQAD
+788 GVRNYVEVADRAD

-808 LNRTYLAAGADATPI
+808 LNRTYLAAGADAAPI
-823 PTLVGETM
+823 TTLVNEAM
-831 GQLRGLMAMLQGYLG
+831 GQLRGLFAMLQGYLG

-880 SRLVRRAMLVEAGLI
+880 SRLVRSAMLVEAGLI
-895 VVQGTVIGVLLGLA
+895 VIQGTVIGVLLGLA
-909 TSRQMLGLLDQDL
+909 TARQLLGVVDQDL
-922 TLTVPWVGLA
+922 TLTVPWVGLV

-951 RAAAIRPAVALRTAE
+951 RAASIRPAVALRTAA

>member
-1 VTAVAVLTG
+1 MTAVVALTG
-10 LCLLLALPLAV
+10 LCLLFALPLAV
-21 TAVRQRALAAMA
+21 TAVRQRGLAAMA

-46 VIGGALLGTAIIT
+46 VVGGALLGTAIIT

-73 DEARTSYGPIDLT
+73 DEARTRYGPIDLT
-86 VTTADRDTFDV
+86 VTSPDRNSFDV
-97 ATALVRDA
+97 ATAVVGDA
-105 VRDGGLAA
+105 ARDG
-113 SGTTDLGTTDLGT
+113 DLGAADH
-126 TDRGG
+126 RG

-140 ATATLEAPARDT
+140 TTATIEAPDSDT
-152 ALPRVEVVAL
+152 ALPRVELVAL
-162 DLAEARTFGGEA
+162 DLAEARTFGGEST
-174 PDTGLASVGDLA
+174 DTGLTSARDLA
-186 PGEVLVSSVTAE
+186 PGQVLVSSATAE

-207 LLVHVADTTTELTV
+207 LLVHVADTTTEVTV

-233 GGAIVAPGTLP
+233 GDAIVAPGTLP
-244 DATGAADGPAP
+244 DTATAADGTAP

-260 LVSLDGGVF
+260 LVSLAGGVF
-269 DTREAAGDAADT
+269 DTREEAGDAADT
-281 LRTALAELPD
+281 LRTALTGLPD

-302 DVADQEGAGFTE
+302 DVAEQEGAGFTE
-314 LFGTIGAFSVLAGI
+314 LFATIGAFSVMAGI

-365 EGVLYAL
+365 EGLLYAL

-380 LGVGIGWLVAV
+380 LGLGIGWLVAV

-410 EPGSLA
+410 EPASLA

-445 IRDLPEPS
+445 IRDLPDPS
-453 RRRARRRTLVLS
+453 RRRMGRRTLAVS
-465 VLTVAAGVALTV
+465 GVAVVAGVALSV
-477 AGAIGEAGPALL
+477 AGAVGEAGAALL
-489 LGVPL
+489 LGVPV
-494 AAYAATPWLRRLV
+494 AAYAATPLVRRLV
-507 GERRVRLAVG
+507 DERRMRLVLG

-529 LFPDVVAFDD
+529 LFPDVMAFDD

-548 VSTAGAVSLIGG
+548 VSTAGAVSLVGG

-565 AGLIARFGRGGGG
+565 AGLIARLGRGNG
-578 LAARLGVAY
+578 LSARLGAAY

-597 LLGMFALVVFTVTIL
+597 LLGMFAMVVFVVTIL
-612 STVSG
+612 STVSV
-617 TFDRNSDTMA
+617 TFDRNGDTMA
-627 TDVAVGADVLLDTAT
+627 ADVAVGADVLLDTAP
-642 GGGVDAAAL
+642 GSGVDAATLA
-651 TARDDIAGVAEVTR
+651 TRDDIAGVAEVTR
-665 GVATFTADHLD
+665 GVAAFTADHLD
-676 AARAW
+676 TARAW

-705 YASDAAAYQATL
+705 YPSDAAAYRATL

-725 PDDFLAGVGA
+725 PDGFLAGVGA
-735 TAVGVGST
+735 TSAVVVGST
-743 IAALDPATGA
+743 VTALDPATGA
-753 PHELTVV
+753 PHDLTVV
-760 GVSGNDWLG
+760 GVGNPDWLG
-769 TGVLVGQ
+769 TGVLVAQ

-788 GVRSYVEVAVQAD
+788 GVRSYVEVAGHID

-808 LNRTYLAAGADATPI
+808 LNRTYLAAGADAAPI
-823 PTLVGETM
+823 ATLVDETM
-831 GQLRGLMAMLQGYLG
+831 GQLRGLLAMLQGYLG

-880 SRLVRRAMLVEAGLI
+880 SRLVRSAMLVEAGLI

-909 TSRQMLGLLDQDL
+909 TARQLLGVVDQDL

-951 RAAAIRPAVALRTAE
+951 RAAAIRPAVALRAAE

>member
-1 VTAVAVLTG
+1 VTTVAVLTG

-21 TAVRQRALAAMA
+21 TAVRQPALAAMA

-73 DEARTSYGPIDLT
+73 DEARTRYGPVDVT
-86 VTTADRDTFDV
+86 VTTADRDTFEV
-97 ATALVRDA
+97 ATAIVRDA
-105 VRDGGLAA
+105 VRDGDLRAA
-113 SGTTDLGTTDLGT
+113 
-126 TDRGG
+126 DRGG

-140 ATATLEAPARDT
+140 TTATIEAPARDT

-162 DLAEARTFGGEA
+162 DLAEAQTFGGELT
-174 PDTGLASVGDLA
+174 DTGLADAGDLA
-186 PGEVLVSSVTAE
+186 PGEVLVSAATAE
-198 RLHLDTGDR
+198 RLHLDIGDR
-207 LLVHVADTTTELTV
+207 LLVHVADTTTEVSVT
-221 AEVVDQ
+221 EVVDQ

-244 DATGAADGPAP
+244 DAAAAADGTTP

-260 LVSLDGGVF
+260 LVSLTGGVF
-269 DTREAAGDAADT
+269 DTREAAGDAAGT
-281 LRTALAELPD
+281 LRTALAGLPD

-302 DVADQEGAGFTE
+302 DVAEQEGAGFTE
-314 LFGTIGAFSVLAGI
+314 LFGGIGAFSVLAGI

-365 EGVLYAL
+365 EGLLYAL

-380 LGVGIGWLVAV
+380 LGLGIGWLVAV
-391 VAGPLLGVAAD
+391 VAGSLLGVAAD

-410 EPGSLA
+410 EPASLA
-416 AGAALGLLVSLVTVW
+416 AGAALGLLVSFVTVW

-453 RRRARRRTLVLS
+453 RRRVGRRTLVVS
-465 VLTVAAGVALTV
+465 GVAVVAGVALSV
-477 AGAIGEAGPALL
+477 AGAVGEAGAALL
-489 LGVPL
+489 LGVPI

-529 LFPDVVAFDD
+529 LFPDVMAFDD
-539 PVVFVLQGV
+539 LVVFVLQGV
-548 VSTAGAVSLIGG
+548 VSTAGAVSLVGG

-565 AGLIARFGRGGGG
+565 AGLIGRLSRGNG
-578 LAARLGVAY
+578 LTARLGVAY

-612 STVSG
+612 STVSV

-627 TDVAVGADVLLDTAT
+627 SDVAVGADVLLDTVP
-642 GGGVDAAAL
+642 GSGVDAATLA
-651 TARDDIAGVAEVTR
+651 TRDDVAGVAEVTR

-705 YASDAAAYQATL
+705 YPSDAAAYQATL
-717 DDPTLAVV
+717 DDPRLAVV
-725 PDDFLAGVGA
+725 PDGFLAGVGD
-735 TAVGVGST
+735 TSAVGVGST
-743 IAALDPATGA
+743 FTGLDPATGA

-760 GVSGNDWLG
+760 GVGSNDWLG

-776 PLAAELTAGAET
+776 PLAAALTAGTET
-788 GVRSYVEVAVQAD
+788 GVRSYVEVADHTD
-801 PAAVAAS
+801 PANVAAS
-808 LNRTYLAAGADATPI
+808 LNRTYLAAGADAAPI
-823 PTLVGETM
+823 TTLVHEAM
-831 GQLRGLMAMLQGYLG
+831 GQLRGLLAMLQGYLG

-880 SRLVRRAMLVEAGLI
+880 SRLVRTAMLIEAGLI

-909 TSRQMLGLLDQDL
+909 TAQQMLGVLDQDL
-922 TLTVPWVGLA
+922 TLTVPWLGLA

>member
-1 VTAVAVLTG
+1 MTAAVVLTG

-33 LRNVGRRRTEAAL
+33 LRNVGRRRTETAL
-46 VIGGALLGTAIIT
+46 VVGGALLGTAIIT

-73 DEARTSYGPIDLT
+73 DEARTRYGPIDLT
-86 VTTADRDTFDV
+86 VTTADPDTFDLAN
-97 ATALVRDA
+97 ATVRDA
-105 VRDGGLAA
+105 ARHG
-113 SGTTDLGTTDLGT
+113 DLDDA
-126 TDRGG
+126 DRGG
-131 VDGLLDVTV
+131 VDGLLDATVT
-140 ATATLEAPARDT
+140 TATIEAPDRDT

-174 PDTGLASVGDLA
+174 IDTGLASVGELA
-186 PGEVLVSSVTAE
+186 PGEVLVSAAAAE
-198 RLHLDTGDR
+198 RLHLDIGDR
-207 LLVHVADTTTELTV
+207 LLVHVADTTTEVSV

-233 GGAIVAPGTLP
+233 GAAIVAPGTLP
-244 DATGAADGPAP
+244 DAAAAAGGTAP
-255 VRHQL
+255 VRHQM
-260 LVSLDGGVF
+260 LVSLAGGVF

-281 LRTALAELPD
+281 LRTALAGLPD

-302 DVADQEGAGFTE
+302 DVAEQEGAGFTE
-314 LFGTIGAFSVLAGI
+314 LFGTIGAFSVMAGI

-365 EGVLYAL
+365 EGMLYAL

-380 LGVGIGWLVAV
+380 LGLGIGWLVAV
-391 VAGPLLGVAAD
+391 VAGSLLGVPAD
-402 GARYPLVV
+402 GGRYPLVV
-410 EPGSLA
+410 DPASLA

-431 LASTRIA
+431 LASTRIS

-453 RRRARRRTLVLS
+453 RRRVGRRTLVVS
-465 VLTVAAGVALTV
+465 GVAVATGV
-477 AGAIGEAGPALL
+477 AVSFAGAMGEAGVALL
-489 LGVPL
+489 LGVPI
-494 AAYAATPWLRRLV
+494 AAYAATPWLHRLV

-517 VVVLGWALGVVP
+517 VLVLGWALGVVP
-529 LFPDVVAFDD
+529 LFPDVMAFDD

-548 VSTAGAVSLIGG
+548 VSAAGGVSLVGG
-560 LDRVW
+560 FDRVW
-565 AGLIARFGRGGGG
+565 AGMITRIGRGGGG

-587 PLARPTRTSL
+587 PLARPARTSL
-597 LLGMFALVVFTVTIL
+597 LLGMFAMVVFVVTIL
-612 STVSG
+612 STVSL

-627 TDVAVGADVLLDTAT
+627 TDVAVGADVLLDTAP
-642 GGGVDAAAL
+642 GSGVDAATIA
-651 TARDDIAGVAEVTR
+651 TRDDIARVVEVTR
-665 GVATFTADHLD
+665 GVASFTADHLD

-693 GVPAALASRDPA
+693 GVPAVLASRDPA
-705 YASDAAAYQATL
+705 YTTDAAAYQATL

-725 PDDFLAGVGA
+725 PDGFLAGVGA
-735 TAVGVGST
+735 TSAVGVGST
-743 IAALDPATGA
+743 FTALDPATGA

-760 GVSGNDWLG
+760 GVGNNDWLG

-776 PLAAELTAGAET
+776 PLAADLTAGTET
-788 GVRSYVEVAVQAD
+788 GVRSYVEVADHAD
-801 PAAVAAS
+801 PTAVAAS

-823 PTLVGETM
+823 ATLVDETM
-831 GQLRGLMAMLQGYLG
+831 GQLRGLLAMLQGYLG

-880 SRLVRRAMLVEAGLI
+880 SQLVRTAMLVEAGLI
-895 VVQGTVIGVLLGLA
+895 VVQGTVIGMLLGLA
-909 TSRQMLGLLDQDL
+909 TSRQLLGVLDQDL

-932 VIVAVPLVASLAAT
+932 VIVAVPLAASLAAT

>member
-1 VTAVAVLTG
+1 VTAAVVLTG

-33 LRNVGRRRTEAAL
+33 VRNVGRRRTEAAL

-73 DEARTSYGPIDLT
+73 DEARTRYGPIDLT
-86 VTTADRDTFDV
+86 VASADRDTFDV
-97 ATALVRDA
+97 ATAIVRDA
-105 VRDGGLAA
+105 ARDG
-113 SGTTDLGTTDLGT
+113 DLGAGDL
-126 TDRGG
+126 GG

-140 ATATLEAPARDT
+140 TTATIEAPARDT

-162 DLAEARTFGGEA
+162 DLAGARTFGGEA
-174 PDTGLASVGDLA
+174 TDTGLASAGDLA
-186 PGEVLVSSVTAE
+186 PGEALVSSATAE
-198 RLHLDTGDR
+198 RLRLDTGDR
-207 LLVHVADTTTELTV
+207 LLVHVADTTTEVRV

-233 GGAIVAPGTLP
+233 GGVIVAPGTLL
-244 DATGAADGPAP
+244 DAAVGGTAP

-260 LVSLDGGVF
+260 LVSLTGGVF
-269 DTREAAGDAADT
+269 DTREAASEAAVR
-281 LRTALAELPD
+281 LRTALAGVPD

-302 DVADQEGAGFTE
+302 DAAEQEGAGFTE
-314 LFGTIGAFSVLAGI
+314 LFATIGAFSVLAGI

-347 MLRALGFTR
+347 MLRALGFSR

-365 EGVLYAL
+365 EGLLYAL
-372 PAAVLGAG
+372 PAALFGTG
-380 LGVGIGWLVAV
+380 LGLGIGWLVAV
-391 VAGPLLGVAAD
+391 VAGPLLGVADD

-410 EPGSLA
+410 EPASLA
-416 AGAALGLLVSLVTVW
+416 TGAALGLLVSLVTVW

-445 IRDLPEPS
+445 IRDLPAPS
-453 RRRARRRTLVLS
+453 RRRVGRRTLVVS
-465 VLTVAAGVALTV
+465 VVTVTAGVALSV
-477 AGAIGEAGPALL
+477 AGAVGETGAALL
-489 LGVPL
+489 LGVPI

-507 GERRVRLAVG
+507 DERRTRLTVG
-517 VVVLGWALGVVP
+517 VVVLGWALLIVP
-529 LFPDVVAFDD
+529 LFPDVMAFDD

-548 VSTAGAVSLIGG
+548 VSTAGAVSLVGG
-560 LDRVW
+560 LDRVQ
-565 AGLIARFGRGGGG
+565 AGLITRAGRGNG
-578 LAARLGVAY
+578 LATRLGVAY

-597 LLGMFALVVFTVTIL
+597 LLGMFAMVVFTVTIL
-612 STVSG
+612 STVSN

-627 TDVAVGADVLLDTAT
+627 ADVAIGADVVLDTAP
-642 GGGVDAAAL
+642 GGGVDAATL

-665 GVATFTADHLD
+665 GVASFTADHLE
-676 AARAW
+676 APRAW
-681 TVTGFDAALLDR
+681 TVTGFDAALLER
-693 GVPAALASRDPA
+693 GVPPALASRDTA
-705 YASDAAAYQATL
+705 YPSDAAVYKAAL

-743 IAALDPATGA
+743 IAALDPVTGA

-760 GVSGNDWLG
+760 GVGGNDWLG

-776 PLAAELTAGAET
+776 PLAAKLTAGAET
-788 GVRSYVEVAVQAD
+788 GVRRYVEVADRAD
-801 PAAVAAS
+801 PATVAAS
-808 LNRTYLAAGADATPI
+808 LNRTYLSAGADATPI
-823 PTLVGETM
+823 PTLVDATM
-831 GQLRGLMAMLQGYLG
+831 GQLRGLMTMLQGYLG

-869 GIAMLR
+869 SIAMLR

-880 SRLVRRAMLVEAGLI
+880 SRLVRTAMLVEAGLI
-895 VVQGTVIGVLLGLA
+895 VVQGSVIGVLLGLA
-909 TSRQMLGLLDQDL
+909 TTRQLLGVVDQDL
-922 TLTVPWVGLA
+922 ALTVSWVGLG
-932 VIVAVPLVASLAAT
+932 VIVAVPLAASLAAT

-951 RAAAIRPAVALRTAE
+951 RAAAIRPAVALRTVE

>member
-1 VTAVAVLTG
+1 MTATAVLIG
-10 LCLLLALPLAV
+10 LCLVLALPLAV
-21 TAVRQRALAAMA
+21 TAVRQRALGAMA
-33 LRNVGRRRTEAAL
+33 LRNLSRRRTEAAL
-46 VIGGALLGTAIIT
+46 VVGGALLGTAIIT

-73 DEARTSYGPIDLT
+73 DEARTRYGPIDLT
-86 VTTADRDTFDV
+86 VTSADRDTFDA
-97 ATALVRDA
+97 ATAIVREA
-105 VRDGGLAA
+105 VRDGELAA
-113 SGTTDLGTTDLGT
+113 SGRPELGSVELGAT
-126 TDRGG
+126 RPSG

-140 ATATLEAPARDT
+140 TTATLEAPDRDT

-162 DLAEARTFGGEA
+162 DLAEARTFGGEVT
-174 PDTGLASVGDLA
+174 DTGLTDAGDLA
-186 PGEVLVSSVTAE
+186 PGEVLVSTATAE
-198 RLHLDTGDR
+198 QLHLDVGDR
-207 LLVHVADTTTELTV
+207 LFVHVADTTTEVSV
-221 AEVVDQ
+221 AQVVDE

-233 GGAIVAPGTLP
+233 GGVIVAPGTLS
-244 DATGAADGPAP
+244 DVSAAAEGAAP

-260 LVSLDGGVF
+260 LVSLVGGVF
-269 DTREAAGDAADT
+269 DTREAAGDGTDT
-281 LRTALAELPD
+281 LRTALAGLPD

-302 DVADQEGAGFTE
+302 DVAEQEGAGFTE
-314 LFGTIGAFSVLAGI
+314 LFATIGAFSVMAGI

-365 EGVLYAL
+365 EGLLYAL
-372 PAAVLGAG
+372 PAAVLGTG
-380 LGVGIGWLVAV
+380 LGLGIGWLVAV
-391 VAGPLLGVAAD
+391 VAGPLLGMAAD
-402 GARYPLVV
+402 GVRYPLVV
-410 EPGSLA
+410 EPASLA
-416 AGAALGLLVSLVTVW
+416 AGAALGLFVSLVTVW
-431 LASTRIA
+431 LASVRIA
-438 RLNIVRA
+438 RLHIVRA

-453 RRRARRRTLVLS
+453 RRRAQRRTLAVS
-465 VLTVAAGVALTV
+465 GMAVAAGIALSV
-477 AGAIGEAGPALL
+477 AGVMGEEGAALL

-529 LFPDVVAFDD
+529 LFPDVMTFDD

-548 VSTAGAVSLIGG
+548 VSTAGAVTLVGG

-565 AGLIARFGRGGGG
+565 AGLIARFGRGNG

-597 LLGMFALVVFTVTIL
+597 LLGMFAMVVFTVTIL
-612 STVSG
+612 STVSL

-627 TDVAVGADVLLDTAT
+627 TDVAVGADVLLDTT
-642 GGGVDAAAL
+642 PGSDVDATTLA
-651 TARDDIAGVAEVTR
+651 ARDDISGVAQVSR
-665 GVATFTADHLD
+665 GIATFTADHLD
-676 AARAW
+676 VARGW
-681 TVTGFDAALLDR
+681 TVTGFDAAMLER
-693 GVPAALASRDPA
+693 GVPAALAFRDPG
-705 YASDAAAYQATL
+705 YASDAAAYQALL
-717 DDPTLAVV
+717 DDPTLAVI
-725 PDDFLAGVGA
+725 PDGFLAGAGA
-735 TAVGVGST
+735 TSEVVVGST
-743 IAALDPATGA
+743 VAALDPATGA
-753 PHELTVV
+753 PHDLTVV
-760 GVSGNDWLG
+760 GVGNIDWLS

-776 PLAAELTAGAET
+776 PLAASLTAGAET
-788 GVRSYVEVAVQAD
+788 GVRSYVEVADRAD

-808 LNRTYLAAGADATPI
+808 LNRTYLAVGADAAPI
-823 PTLVGETM
+823 ATLVGESM

-875 AMGAS
+875 AMGTS
-880 SRLVRRAMLVEAGLI
+880 SRLVRTAMLVEAGLI

-909 TSRQMLGLLDQDL
+909 TARQLLGVLDTDL

-951 RAAAIRPAVALRTAE
+951 RAAAIQPAVALRTAE

>member
-1 VTAVAVLTG
+1 MTAAVVLTG
-10 LCLLLALPLAV
+10 LCLLLALPLAF

-33 LRNVGRRRTEAAL
+33 FRNVGRRRTEAAL

-73 DEARTSYGPIDLT
+73 DEARTRYGPIDLT
-86 VTTADRDTFDV
+86 VATADRDAFDV
-97 ATALVRDA
+97 ATAIVRDA
-105 VRDGGLAA
+105 ARDG
-113 SGTTDLGTTDLGT
+113 DLGAG
-126 TDRGG
+126 DRGG

-140 ATATLEAPARDT
+140 TTATIEAPTRDT

-162 DLAEARTFGGEA
+162 DLAGAQTFGGEA
-174 PDTGLASVGDLA
+174 TDTGLASAGGLA
-186 PGEVLVSSVTAE
+186 PGEALVSAATAE
-198 RLHLDTGDR
+198 RLHLDIGDR
-207 LLVHVADTTTELTV
+207 LLVHVADTTTEVNV

-233 GGAIVAPGTLP
+233 GGVIVAPGTLP
-244 DATGAADGPAP
+244 DAAVGGTAP

-260 LVSLDGGVF
+260 LVSLTGGVF

-281 LRTALAELPD
+281 LRTALAGVPD

-302 DVADQEGAGFTE
+302 DAAEQEGAGFTE
-314 LFGTIGAFSVLAGI
+314 LFATIGAFSVMAGI

-365 EGVLYAL
+365 EGMLYAL

-380 LGVGIGWLVAV
+380 LGLGIGWLVAV

-410 EPGSLA
+410 EPASLA

-453 RRRARRRTLVLS
+453 RRRVGRRTLVVS
-465 VLTVAAGVALTV
+465 VVAITAGVAFSV
-477 AGAIGEAGPALL
+477 AGAVGEAGAALL
-489 LGVPL
+489 LGVPI

-507 GERRVRLAVG
+507 DERRTRLTVG
-517 VVVLGWALGVVP
+517 VVVLGWAVLIVP
-529 LFPDVVAFDD
+529 LFPDVMAFDD

-548 VSTAGAVSLIGG
+548 VSTAGAVSLVGG

-565 AGLIARFGRGGGG
+565 AGLIGRFSRGNG
-578 LAARLGVAY
+578 LTARLGVAY

-612 STVSG
+612 STVSV

-627 TDVAVGADVLLDTAT
+627 SDVAVGADVLLDTVP
-642 GGGVDAAAL
+642 GSGVDAATLA
-651 TARDDIAGVAEVTR
+651 TRDDVAGVAEVTR

-705 YASDAAAYQATL
+705 YPSDAAAYQATL
-717 DDPTLAVV
+717 DDPRLAVV
-725 PDDFLAGVGA
+725 PDGFLAGVGD
-735 TAVGVGST
+735 TSAVGIGST
-743 IAALDPATGA
+743 FTALDPATGA

-760 GVSGNDWLG
+760 GVGSNDWLG

-776 PLAAELTAGAET
+776 PLAAELTAGTET
-788 GVRSYVEVAVQAD
+788 GVRSYVEVADHTD
-801 PAAVAAS
+801 PANVAAS
-808 LNRTYLAAGADATPI
+808 LNRTYLAAGADAAPI
-823 PTLVGETM
+823 TTLVNEAM
-831 GQLRGLMAMLQGYLG
+831 GQLRGLLAMLQGYLG

-880 SRLVRRAMLVEAGLI
+880 SRLVRTAMLIEAGLI

-909 TSRQMLGLLDQDL
+909 TAQQMLGVLDQDL
-922 TLTVPWVGLA
+922 TLTVPWIGLA

-951 RAAAIRPAVALRTAE
+951 RAAAIRPAVALRTVE